1 MIDNFFKKR
10 YSIRL
15 VWLLVLVLLL
25 AFSGLFIFLKY
36 FLGWQTRESVDYTS
50 KVVLVML
57 AFLTLIYHMHNLE
70 NQIETQ
76 KKSNR
81 QNLAKYTY
89 DICSDFRKPMMM
101 DINEDIRQLMIS
113 QGNLLQQRSTIPDF
127 VAFIDNEENCRF
139 RKALIVTLNYFESI
153 SAMILAG
160 DLDNDI
166 VKRLFGKL
174 FGKYYNKLQYY
185 IDHIQQE
192 SPKSWK
198 NYERI
203 VKKWREDESN

>member
-25 AFSGLFIFLKY
+25 AFSGVFIFLKY
-36 FLGWQTRESVDYTS
+36 FLGWETRESVDYTT
-50 KVVLVML
+50 KMVLALL

-81 QNLAKYTY
+81 QDLAKYTY

-101 DINEDIRQLMIS
+101 DINEDLRK
-113 QGNLLQQRSTIPDF
+113 LLKQKGDLLLQRSTVKDF
-127 VAFIDNEENCRF
+127 ELYLEEEANCNY
-139 RKALIVTLNYFESI
+139 RKSLVVTLNYFESI
-153 SAMILAG
+153 SAMVLAG

-174 FGKYYNKLQYY
+174 FGRYFDRMKYYIAYRQE
-185 IDHIQQE
+185 E
-192 SPKSWK
+192 SPKSWI
-198 NYERI
+198 NYEKL
-203 VKKWREDESN
+203 VNKWKADDKS